1 MSEGEFARY
10 IRVRNQAVKIIFI
23 LMNENRDY
31 TILKRYLNHHPSY
44 DGFDIVPDSALEIAI
59 VIPVYKEREY
69 LFHTLDSLLQCLKP
83 SGSVEIIM
91 VFNCSERDGEGI
103 LMEQIETA
111 KLVRTNY
118 EQRFPQWINPLVIEA
133 YNLSKK
139 HFGAGLARKIGMD
152 AASAHFCA
160 IGKPDGIIVTLDAD
174 TLVKPDYFRAISSWF
189 SDSSRNGASIY
200 FEHPLEGESFS
211 PDIYN
216 AITKYELHLRYYLQA
231 LRYAGFPYAF
241 HTMGSAMAM
250 RAGAY
255 ARIGGMPRKQA
266 GEDFY
271 FLQKLIPLGNFGEIT
286 ETAVYPSP
294 RPSDRVIFGT
304 GAAISK
310 HVSGDS
316 YVETTYSFNAYND
329 LKAFLQKKHELYN
342 VSDYEGWTYEL
353 SGPMRSFLLNSG
365 LLSEIDALKGD
376 CSTEK
381 VFNKRFFEVFN
392 AFKIVKYLNY
402 VHEHFFAKTAVFD
415 NSLILLENMG
425 FHTDN
430 FFTEKQLLL
439 FYRELEKKQPFFFR

>member
-1 MSEGEFARY
+1 M
-10 IRVRNQAVKIIFI
+10 K
-23 LMNENRDY
+23 ENRNY

-44 DGFDIVPDSALEIAI
+44 DGFDLVPDSALEIAV

-69 LFHTLDSLLQCLKP
+69 LFYTLDSLLQCLEP

-91 VFNCSERDGEGI
+91 VFNCSERDGESI

-111 KLVRTNY
+111 QLVRTNY
-118 EQRFPQWINPLVIEA
+118 EQRFPQWINPVIIEI
-133 YNLSKK
+133 YNLPKK

-152 AASAHFCA
+152 AAAAHFCA

-174 TLVKPDYFRAISSWF
+174 TLVKPDYFRSISSWF

-211 PDIYN
+211 TDIYD

-231 LRYAGFPYAF
+231 LRYVGFPYAF

-271 FLQKLIPLGNFGEIT
+271 FLQKLIPLGNYGEIT
-286 ETAVYPSP
+286 DTAVYPSP

-310 HVSGDS
+310 HVAGVT
-316 YVETTYSFNAYND
+316 YVETTYNFNAYED
-329 LKAFLQKKHELYN
+329 LKIFLQKKHELYN
-342 VSDYEGWTYEL
+342 VSDYEEWTYGL
-353 SGPMRSFLLNSG
+353 SGPMRSFLLNTG
-365 LLSEIDALKGD
+365 LLDEIQTLKGD

-425 FHTDN
+425 FDTGH

>member
-1 MSEGEFARY
+1 M
-10 IRVRNQAVKIIFI
+10 K
-23 LMNENRDY
+23 ENRDY

-44 DGFDIVPDSALEIAI
+44 DGFDIVPDSALQIVV

-91 VFNCSERDGEGI
+91 VFNCSERDGEDI
-103 LMEQIETA
+103 LKEQIETA
-111 KLVRTNY
+111 QMVRANY
-118 EQRFPQWINPLVIEA
+118 GQRFPQWINPVVIEA
-133 YNLSKK
+133 YNLPKK

-160 IGKPDGIIVTLDAD
+160 IEKPEGIIVTLDAD
-174 TLVKPDYFRAISSWF
+174 TLVKPDYFRSISSWF

-211 PDIYN
+211 PDIYD

-316 YVETTYSFNAYND
+316 YVETTYSFSAYND

-365 LLSEIDALKGD
+365 LLSEIDALKSD

-425 FHTDN
+425 FETDH

-439 FYRELEKKQPFFFR
+439 FYRDLEKKQPFFFR